1 MGSSLEA
8 EIYIYVGDNNLKSIL
23 NNVEM
28 KKILMVSQ
36 FIFLDSPSDKVQ
48 DSLYEFNIQEENINI
63 LIKKTNFLKCIRC
76 WNLKKK

>member
-1 MGSSLEA
+1 
-8 EIYIYVGDNNLKSIL
+8 
-23 NNVEM
+23 M
-28 KKILMVSQ
+28 KKIMMVSQ

-76 WNLKKK
+76 WQFEEDIKKDEELCSRCKQALK